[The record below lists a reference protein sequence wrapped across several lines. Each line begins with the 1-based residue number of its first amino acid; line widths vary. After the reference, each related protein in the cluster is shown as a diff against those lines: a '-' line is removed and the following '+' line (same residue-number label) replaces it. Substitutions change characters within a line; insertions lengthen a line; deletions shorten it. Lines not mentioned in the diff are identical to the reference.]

1 MKESAVEKN
10 RSMHD
15 LVEGPA
21 GYLERGWVI
30 ANHKLVSFHAA
41 FISSVLSLPAAELT
55 ARAAA
60 GENIKSVVLQ
70 FMFSPMHME
79 LWISLAILY
88 LSWHIAI
95 AVHEMGHFLT
105 AAKLTALNKDSQE
118 KADAALKSGNK
129 FGYYAQ
135 MFLLIP
141 WGKFYGVRK
150 ENGNFAPDA
159 PYNLAVSAA
168 APIWS
173 QWLATICLPIAA
185 FFIIVGLAAG
195 QDWMIYIGRFFLAPG
210 VVGLLDRLLADPGK
224 LKEFRNREKAAAE
237 AAARAAAIA
246 ASGEAW
252 TTRVAQVK
260 KTMLTSRMQQVTL
273 KDGSRVTA
281 PWQFRNCAM
290 GGRHTEKEY
299 PESNISMQES

>member
-10 RSMHD
+10 RNMHD

-55 ARAAA
+55 ERAAA
-60 GENIKSVVLQ
+60 GENIKSVVLS
-70 FMFSPMHME
+70 FMFSPFHME

-118 KADAALKSGNK
+118 KADAAMKSGNK
-129 FGYYAQ
+129 FGFYAQ
-135 MFLLIP
+135 MLVGIP

-159 PYNLAVSAA
+159 PYNLAVAAA
-168 APIWS
+168 APVWS
-173 QWLATICLPIAA
+173 GWMGSISLAVAIVLIAFGLLIKVD
-185 FFIIVGLAAG
+185 FFV
-195 QDWMIYIGRFFLAPG
+195 YVGRFFLAPG
-210 VVGLLDRLLADPGK
+210 CVGLLDRLLADPGK
-224 LKEFRNREKAAAE
+224 LKEYRNREKAAAE

-252 TTRVAQVK
+252 TARVGQVK
-260 KTMLTSRMQQVTL
+260 KTMLTTRMQQVIL
-273 KDGSRVTA
+273 KDGSCVTA
-281 PWQFRNCAM
+281 FW
-290 GGRHTEKEY
+290 
-299 PESNISMQES
+299 